1 MLPAKCLRGVGG
13 ATRTYIEWRAT
24 DYVTSN
30 LSRPN
35 PGTSREP
42 RLISP
47 ALSARA
53 AGIHGALLNA
63 LLLALALTCATQR
76 PAVAEEAP
84 SRPAARPA
92 GVAPLPKVTAP
103 RLYVIDCGTLVY
115 NRPEDYSLTREEVA
129 DTNMSVPCFL
139 VLHPKGVLL
148 FDTGLSDR
156 LVGRPLWE
164 NVDGGYGQIKFTT
177 LSGQLADI
185 GVTAADITYLAISHS
200 HFDHVGNAND
210 YAGSTWL
217 AQKAELD
224 VMFGAKADP
233 AYLPLYS
240 ALAHARKQVFEGDH
254 DVFGDGTVVLKFT
267 PGHTPG
273 HQALYVK
280 LARTG
285 GVVLAGDLY
294 HYAEERTLHRMPKEE
309 QAAGTPASRELID
322 RFLTQKHAQL
332 WIGHSTAFFKNA
344 IKAPGWYD

>member
-1 MLPAKCLRGVGG
+1 
-13 ATRTYIEWRAT
+13 
-24 DYVTSN
+24 
-30 LSRPN
+30 
-35 PGTSREP
+35 
-42 RLISP
+42 
-47 ALSARA
+47 
-53 AGIHGALLNA
+53 
-63 LLLALALTCATQR
+63 
-76 PAVAEEAP
+76 
-84 SRPAARPA
+84 
-92 GVAPLPKVTAP
+92 
-103 RLYVIDCGTLVY
+103 YVIDCGTLVY

-156 LVGRPLWE
+156 RVGRPLWE

-177 LSGQLADI
+177 LSGQLTDI

-210 YAGSTWL
+210 YAASTWL
-217 AQKAELD
+217 AQKADLD

-273 HQALYVK
+273 HQVLFLK
-280 LARTG
+280 LAKTG
-285 GVVLAGDLY
+285 PVVISGDLY
-294 HYAEERTLHRMPKEE
+294 HYPEERTLRRIPRSARRVHAENRREAVDSARSRRESQDE
-309 QAAGTPASRELID
+309 QSAGVLRVAMAAISI
-322 RFLTQKHAQL
+322 
-332 WIGHSTAFFKNA
+332 
-344 IKAPGWYD
+344 APGV